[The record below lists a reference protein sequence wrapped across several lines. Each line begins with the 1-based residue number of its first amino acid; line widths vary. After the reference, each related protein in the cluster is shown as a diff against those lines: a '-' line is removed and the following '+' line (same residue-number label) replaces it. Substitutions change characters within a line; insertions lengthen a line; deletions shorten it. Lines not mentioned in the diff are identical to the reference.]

1 MFYVKES
8 LTECADV
15 NVEITDDNV
24 FCRCP
29 VCGREVAVDL
39 QEILSD
45 EDADLM
51 GTAVLC
57 DACAREWMKE
67 HGKRS
72 DT

>member
-1 MFYVKES
+1 MFYAKKEV
-8 LTECADV
+8 ADGMTV
-15 NVEITDDNV
+15 SIAIEDNV
-24 FCRCP
+24 FCLCP

-72 DT
+72 DA

>member
-1 MFYVKES
+1 MFYAKKEV
-8 LTECADV
+8 ADGMTV
-15 NVEITDDNV
+15 SIAIEDNV

-57 DACAREWMKE
+57 DACAEEWMRE

-72 DT
+72 DA